1 MIQER
6 FLLFETLQG
15 FQDMYYRGAI
25 QPTSIAFIK
34 ETGQIFAQNSFF
46 AVDANAFKS
55 LSLLAKVNRDYL
67 NDILGI
73 KGPSLEVIDISNLA
87 DLLYFTTGYEK
98 GTQLKDLLEA
108 IKDTLRLE
116 IEDASNYLAELIDSL
131 DYRTSLNEEDIEYIQ
146 EDISSINTDIEGLN
160 YSLLELNNYV
170 VKVDSLLTEAINN
183 LSVELNNYKQEIN
196 NKIGKPNGFAT
207 LDENGIVP
215 SSQLPSYVDDVLEY
229 SSYSTL
235 PTEGSTGII
244 YVTLDDNKTYRWS
257 GSTYVEISKS
267 LGLGETASTA
277 FPGNR
282 GVELEN
288 DLEAHVNSK
297 NNPHK
302 VTKEQLGLDK
312 VDNTPDVEKD
322 VNSAVKDSEG
332 NIIKDTYVTNE
343 WEKFSWDKKISIGRS
358 QFEDKQDYIAIIK
371 IKKRCVAEFLIG
383 NHTPFAGC
391 DLQRMIV
398 RCTYS
403 ASVTTDSSSSIYY
416 TNSNGTNMTIY
427 RARTPNKEMYGNGG
441 IMIKVLRILSA
452 DNAEPVTDNFDDYV
466 EYYDDGNVLTRA
478 PFQARTL
485 TYRPPVVEEDT
496 SATIINVTKSN
507 LSSKNVPFDISDNTE
522 FIVKTEDNAS
532 LPEGFKFT
540 SSALDSV
547 SSNTIID
554 FTFKSSAEGFI
565 LSNNGIDVIYEYPN
579 KIYTGDVLS
588 IYIPEEGGEWF
599 ATLKPAM
606 IASETLE
613 VTADEIGRTTV
624 EYNSA
629 STEIS
634 VVGEVL
640 EDSEHS
646 WCHTLFYLPFLD
658 KGTKVQTVDIEWGV
672 EHVTDSIN
680 APWFGVTFASRLTT
694 RRMRAGEQYV
704 SGNTHV
710 VKCSDLYPQGGEL
723 YEAEYLNYMYSK
735 IQPQVYYQT
744 SGNTSDTIKSEV
756 FFRLW
761 LDPQCFPATEE
772 NPLTMRVYVSSL
784 IINGKRVNPRKVVF
798 DDGTSRP
805 YFLNGYSSLPGAI
818 PLENYLDVL
827 PKFKSS
833 DNSVSIDYDYDS
845 NTYNFKSAKKTT
857 ITSSTGTITV
867 EDTEEGYDINIVG
880 EDVTTYTISSIEE
893 FIEVLDTIKERG
905 GQDHRARI
913 YVKDHIDIYQA
924 PNLDSAKS
932 YYNSSTKVF
941 NVGKLLKNT
950 EIIGIG
956 KVYFCLGEPTGVYF
970 DVDVSFG
977 FSRIAKISNI
987 LFGFTSNA
995 TDLPKMF
1002 SRYMFE
1008 LTAPDCQCIFEDCT
1022 FASGAIAKQK
1032 FMHISTGGSGYHI
1045 SLTFNNCL
1053 ISAHYNQP
1061 HESNFISLLSS
1072 GYNYI
1077 EIERGIEHYATFTFT
1092 NMIPVNVMGDTSIV
1106 ALPKFYFDR
1115 YYNDTDDAKRRS
1127 VLISSDGTV
1136 EVLGGDVAKT
1146 TGDISINNLIVR
1158 GASKTESNSDYV
1170 LALNSENK
1178 VIQVPN
1184 NAGIATADKA
1194 GVVKSGGDITIQ
1206 SDGTMQVKDDSH
1218 NHVIENVDGLQ
1229 SALEG
1234 KRTLFEKVFAKN
1246 SVIKAQ
1252 SIEGLFSAIFTI
1264 KGVNSDEFGA
1274 YLYSRYYYRFTY
1286 GYKLI
1291 ELSKCQTCN
1300 IYLLDED
1307 SLIFENKSTSNLR
1320 LGVITT
1326 TSNNLTISD
1335 LDAVPE
1341 DAVSPE
1347 ISYVNNAI
1355 SDRIGNIIDETYA
1368 TKTEN
1373 NNKVDKVSGKGLSTN
1388 DYTTAD
1394 KDKLNNIE
1402 DGANNYTLPVA
1413 DSSNLGGIKSGGDI
1427 TIDSAGVVQVN
1438 DNSHNHSIDNISNL
1452 ATRLNSKVDK
1462 IVGKGLSTN
1471 DYTTTEKDKLSG
1483 IANGA
1488 EVNIINTI
1496 KRNGVT
1502 LTPDSDKVINI
1513 EIPTKVSELNND
1525 NKYQTAADVASSI
1538 VNIEYSVA
1546 TGYFKSTMKDG
1557 SVKGFYLPIEKFVKD
1572 GHYDANTQEL
1582 VFEIE
1587 NGNEI
1592 RIDVKDLVNAIY
1604 SGDDT
1609 TIELINDNGTY
1620 KFKLKDS
1627 YKDKIDKAETTD
1639 NKTFTI
1645 GPTST
1650 DNQYPSASTV
1660 WKAIKDFAY
1669 NVTNFTK
1676 ASSRTEL
1683 NSTDTV
1689 PTLFGKIAKWLSDLK
1704 TVAFTGSYSDL
1715 TNKPTIPTVGGG
1727 TITIKQKGVSKG
1739 SFTVNQSS
1747 NTTIELTDD
1756 NTTYG
1761 IGNAS
1766 TAGLVKSD
1774 ADSVEILSSGKMV
1787 ARKADLATFADKGIK
1802 GTRIVKGN
1810 SSIKYV
1816 MLGAVGL
1823 DYNVNSTFSLTVEV
1837 HGAYSGSGSDCKS
1850 RLSIYNIVFRLV
1862 NDSVAGQI
1870 GCVYASDSINN
1881 AIIGEIVY
1889 PTATTDGMLYLWV
1902 NVSEISSQE
1911 AFNVCVYGDTNK
1923 IEIRQSVHAISIPYY
1938 SGVLLNPELHVN
1950 IATSTTPGLVKS
1962 GGDITIAS
1970 DGVVSVNDNSHNHT
1984 IANVTGL
1991 QNALSE
1997 KLSTTGL
2004 ANYARRLSPVVNQ
2017 RNGTTTRYLEI
2028 CRATVSRS
2036 ANYVIYDA
2044 SFIINGG
2051 DTARAIS
2058 MQARIMGW
2066 KGSTYQLNEIIL
2078 RVEQCSDAFAI
2089 NRLCAEYVHPTANED
2104 GMIVVYMDT
2113 ETNNYWNYSII
2124 PLGSPYD
2131 RFKFVQSNQV
2141 HLTQGVASLPAN
2153 GGTVIKGS
2161 LKATATHDGSGNN
2174 IVNTYLK
2181 LAGGNMTGNV
2191 RKKEGDYVALIPSK
2205 QYSSYYLQFMKIT
2218 YVGANL
2224 DVPVEIR
2231 LSGRGSHQYIIQ
2243 VNNASGG
2250 LNNVTFY
2257 TTGNSIGTE
2266 MGVYYKYDSTAKTLS
2281 LMYHHSGGGGW
2292 EAAAV
2297 TDVIV
2302 PNNHYDKFTFDY
2314 TITEVVGA
2322 SGWTKAG
2329 RTTFHYAISER
2340 ANRDGNGNTITSY
2353 YAPKTELSKYLPL
2366 AGGTLT
2372 GAVTRTITNTKDTV
2386 IMPDKDGYGK
2396 IGGADNMFF
2405 KGYFDE
2411 VRVGTEIELDSG
2423 PRPDGDVED
2432 GGRYYNNVISG
2443 GADGITIK
2451 AKNLEL
2457 YKAKGSYAINLN
2469 MLGAYQSKKY
2479 SISAEGSSDAYT
2491 HRKMFTLYKNGG
2503 VRLTIFTTS
2512 WGPGISGVAEYIIWI
2527 NETDGQNNNNLNI
2540 IRVGNS
2546 GSNMYPKY
2554 ILNSDRSLVIY
2565 DEGSYYAFSYF
2576 YTIQPLTPETDFKIH
2591 TSASRSVVSGVT
2603 SLG

>member
-215 SSQLPSYVDDVLEY
+215 SSQLPSYVDDVLEF

-267 LGLGETASTA
+267 LGLGETTSTA

-282 GVELEN
+282 GVEVERN
-288 DLEAHVNSK
+288 LEAHINDK
-297 NNPHK
+297 TNPHK

-312 VDNTPDVEKD
+312 VDNTPDAEKD
-322 VNSAVKDSEG
+322 VNSAVKDGEG
-332 NIIKDTYVTNE
+332 NVISNTYVTNE
-343 WEKFSWDKKISIGRS
+343 WEKFSWDKKITFGRS
-358 QFEDKQDYIAIIK
+358 QFEDKKDYIAIIK
-371 IKKRCVAEFLIG
+371 IKKRCVAEFIIG
-383 NHTPFAGC
+383 TLTPFGGC
-391 DLQRMIV
+391 NLQRMTA

-403 ASVTTDSSSSIYY
+403 ASVTTDSDTSIYY
-416 TNSNGTNMTIY
+416 TNNNGTNMTIY
-427 RARTPNKEMYGNGG
+427 STRTPSNDIYGNGG
-441 IMIKVLRILSA
+441 IMIKVLRVLSA
-452 DNAEPVTDNFDDYV
+452 DKAEPITDNFDDYI
-466 EYYDDGNVLTRA
+466 EYYDNGKVTTRA
-478 PFQARTL
+478 SFQATTL
-485 TYRPPVVEEDT
+485 TYRPPVVKEEDT

-507 LSSKNVPFDISDNTE
+507 LSSKNVPFDISVNTE

-540 SSALDSV
+540 SSSIDSV
-547 SSNTIID
+547 SPNTIID
-554 FTFKSSAEGFI
+554 FTFKSNAEGFI
-565 LSNNGIDVIYEYPN
+565 LSNNGIDAVYEYSN

-588 IYIPEEGGEWF
+588 VYVPESNGEWF

-805 YFLNGYSSLPGAI
+805 YFLNGYSSLPGAV
-818 PLENYLDVL
+818 PLEHYLDVL

-833 DNSVSIDYDYDS
+833 DNSVSIEYDYES
-845 NTYNFKSAKKTT
+845 NSYDLKSAKEMVLTSTSGSLNIEKTK
-857 ITSSTGTITV
+857 
-867 EDTEEGYDINIVG
+867 DGYDINAAGDNV
-880 EDVTTYTISSIEE
+880 DTYVASNITE
-893 FIEVLDTIKERG
+893 FISALDSIKEKG
-905 GQDHRARI
+905 GQTHRAKI
-913 YVKDHIDIYQA
+913 LIAGNIDFNTPIAMNASNGYYDA
-924 PNLDSAKS
+924 NRKVFDMKNILGNSDIEGIGTPYFNVSNTSASAVPDVEVSLGFSKLRS
-932 YYNSSTKVF
+932 VRNILFAKNSGSTTATPKQFSRYLFELGCPGLRCTFYNCTF
-941 NVGKLLKNT
+941 NVGGVSHQKFIHINNT
-950 EIIGIG
+950 E
-956 KVYFCLGEPTGVYF
+956 
-970 DVDVSFG
+970 S
-977 FSRIAKISNI
+977 
-987 LFGFTSNA
+987 TSVN
-995 TDLPKMF
+995 
-1002 SRYMFE
+1002 
-1008 LTAPDCQCIFEDCT
+1008 
-1022 FASGAIAKQK
+1022 
-1032 FMHISTGGSGYHI
+1032 GYHI
-1045 SLTFNNCL
+1045 NMTFEGCSITFQYNEPESIKEYYSNSLIDIQMNSFGGIASFSFINMYPINTFDPSVHSL
-1053 ISAHYNQP
+1053 PRFYVFRSGGTAQIATDGKIYVHPSSTASVYTDASFNQIFLKRL
-1061 HESNFISLLSS
+1061 HE
-1072 GYNYI
+1072 
-1077 EIERGIEHYATFTFT
+1077 
-1092 NMIPVNVMGDTSIV
+1092 
-1106 ALPKFYFDR
+1106 
-1115 YYNDTDDAKRRS
+1115 
-1127 VLISSDGTV
+1127 GT
-1136 EVLGGDVAKT
+1136 
-1146 TGDISINNLIVR
+1146 
-1158 GASKTESNSDYV
+1158 SDYV
-1170 LALNSENK
+1170 LGLGGDGAIMKIPSNSLKQN
-1178 VIQVPN
+1178 
-1184 NAGIATADKA
+1184 IATEDKA

-1206 SDGTMQVKDDSH
+1206 SDGTMQVNDDSH
-1218 NHVIENVDGLQ
+1218 NHVISNVDGLQ
-1229 SALEG
+1229 SALDG
-1234 KRTLFEKVFAKN
+1234 KRNGFVARLDPSSEDLDWNELVTDGTYLIIPSDGESLKSSNRPLYGSMWGELIVEKMTGGHVVQTYYPVYDN
-1246 SVIKAQ
+1246 NQDSVIRA
-1252 SIEGLFSAIFTI
+1252 SRI
-1264 KGVNSDEFGA
+1264 KYGEPDNWKQWT
-1274 YLYSRYYYRFTY
+1274 YIYSKRY
-1286 GYKLI
+1286 
-1291 ELSKCQTCN
+1291 
-1300 IYLLDED
+1300 
-1307 SLIFENKSTSNLR
+1307 
-1320 LGVITT
+1320 
-1326 TSNNLTISD
+1326 
-1335 LDAVPE
+1335 
-1341 DAVSPE
+1341 
-1347 ISYVNNAI
+1347 
-1355 SDRIGNIIDETYA
+1355 IDQTYA

-1373 NNKVDKVSGKGLSTN
+1373 NKKVDKVSGKGLSTN
-1388 DYTTAD
+1388 DYTTAE
-1394 KDKLNNIE
+1394 KNKLNNIE

-1488 EVNIINTI
+1488 EVNTINTI

-1502 LTPDSDKVINI
+1502 LVADSEKVINI

-1639 NKTFTI
+1639 NKTFI
-1645 GPTST
+1645 ISSTST

-1787 ARKADLATFADKGIK
+1787 ARKADLVTFADKGIK

-1810 SSIKYV
+1810 SSINYV

-1938 SGVLLNPELHVN
+1938 SGVLLNPELCN
-1950 IATSTTPGLVKS
+1950 T
-1962 GGDITIAS
+1962 ITIS
-1970 DGVVSVNDNSHNHT
+1970 N
-1984 IANVTGL
+1984 ITGL
-1991 QNALSE
+1991 QSELNTKVTKIPLPTTANTSAVYVKIATVNLTSTSSNTAQAIISGTGDFSGIRKDIALLTISGRTTNGTLHIRMLKIDKSDYGWNIGCGYVKGSSSIDFYLQLNKYNGNSSLIPISGDGATFNTTLTAITTKPSGWVDGSVGSVYSDFNKPTLDITSE
-1997 KLSTTGL
+1997 GTSNVTDATFLLTSRTDGVETNKAIYRRPATFLWNYIKDKISSALGLTESSYSGTAHYSNNIRGHVCSRNKNSRYIEIGRIPVATTAYTDRGVSLYVKGYHNTNFSDSYIFNVYVGTTANSVPYAGIYCAMANRKNYNEVLVGELTSTHLILYLDCALQNYAGWCFSKLSDVGGL
-2004 ANYARRLSPVVNQ
+2004 LQYTSGNVYVAN
-2017 RNGTTTRYLEI
+2017 I
-2028 CRATVSRS
+2028 
-2036 ANYVIYDA
+2036 
-2044 SFIINGG
+2044 
-2051 DTARAIS
+2051 
-2058 MQARIMGW
+2058 
-2066 KGSTYQLNEIIL
+2066 
-2078 RVEQCSDAFAI
+2078 
-2089 NRLCAEYVHPTANED
+2089 
-2104 GMIVVYMDT
+2104 
-2113 ETNNYWNYSII
+2113 
-2124 PLGSPYD
+2124 
-2131 RFKFVQSNQV
+2131 
-2141 HLTQGVASLPAN
+2141 PAN
-2153 GGTVIKGS
+2153 GGTK
-2161 LKATATHDGSGNN
+2161 
-2174 IVNTYLK
+2174 VNQHNTM
-2181 LAGGNMTGNV
+2181 LAV
-2191 RKKEGDYVALIPSK
+2191 
-2205 QYSSYYLQFMKIT
+2205 Q
-2218 YVGANL
+2218 
-2224 DVPVEIR
+2224 
-2231 LSGRGSHQYIIQ
+2231 
-2243 VNNASGG
+2243 
-2250 LNNVTFY
+2250 
-2257 TTGNSIGTE
+2257 
-2266 MGVYYKYDSTAKTLS
+2266 
-2281 LMYHHSGGGGW
+2281 
-2292 EAAAV
+2292 
-2297 TDVIV
+2297 
-2302 PNNHYDKFTFDY
+2302 
-2314 TITEVVGA
+2314 
-2322 SGWTKAG
+2322 
-2329 RTTFHYAISER
+2329 
-2340 ANRDGNGNTITSY
+2340 DGNGNTITSY

-2372 GAVTRTITNTKDTV
+2372 GAVTSTLASSKDTV

-2469 MLGAYQSKKY
+2469 MLGAYQSKEY

-2503 VRLTIFTTS
+2503 IRLTIFTTS
-2512 WGPGISGVAEYIIWI
+2512 WGPSISGVVEYIIWI

-2540 IRVGNS
+2540 IKVGSS

-2554 ILNSDRSLVIY
+2554 ILNSDRSLSIY